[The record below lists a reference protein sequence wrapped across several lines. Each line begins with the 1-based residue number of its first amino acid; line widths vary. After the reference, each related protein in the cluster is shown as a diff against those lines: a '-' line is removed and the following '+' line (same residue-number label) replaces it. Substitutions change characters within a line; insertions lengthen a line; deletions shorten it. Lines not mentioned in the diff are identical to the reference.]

1 MGVDSVINKYQVS
14 WLVFIGDSL
23 TDVDSDWTLIVCSL
37 RAFFQFK
44 FNFINTKRTEDD
56 RLRRSENVIGLT

>member
-1 MGVDSVINKYQVS
+1 MGLDSVINKYQVS

-37 RAFFQFK
+37 RAFF
-44 FNFINTKRTEDD
+44 NLNSI
-56 RLRRSENVIGLT
+56 LLTPKGPKTIAYVAVKMSLA